1 MMRKFPK
8 LLAVVL
14 AIAIIICPAMCLS
27 SMAATANTYSI
38 SYADDAITV
47 NVSAETGLLV
57 ALLRLDV
64 LGYTV
69 DEDNIEVVTDPAI
82 DFSANPDYDAEAGTL
97 SLLLAAKEATDVS
110 LVNSATVTV
119 PVAKDDTAA
128 IQYIALNEVQ
138 AADAGTAEAPE
149 SFLAFEG
156 VGEDGIIETPVI
168 ADCSHI
174 DEDADNL
181 CDACGE
187 ELETVCEHV
196 IGEVTSAQPATATE
210 AGKIY
215 GICSACG
222 EECEA
227 DVEYYGNFKTAYA
240 AAELAGETSLLLS
253 ARNDRLAEK
262 GTYDRAFIYFQHT
275 LSSDGSNKITIKDIA
290 DTTDTTQGSNNRP
303 CKTWKYGVKS
313 LQYTEAVINN
323 VFVYAGG
330 QWYNGEQITYSLRSY
345 IDERLATTS
354 DSDEKALYA
363 NLLAFGAEMQKIKGY
378 NLENLATDGLAQNIL
393 DLIVEGDATMTD
405 AVVENKPNG
414 NDAAYIN
421 KYGFDMADKIVAMLY
436 FRTDRYTGENKDD
449 YKIVASWTNA
459 RGASKEIIIR
469 KDGSAEAADMYYGP
483 EYQNGAIRENRFTF
497 NFDLFASYDFRQQV
511 TFSFYD
517 GETLMSEYT
526 ASYEALV
533 KGSIDGGTF
542 TGDWVTVSHRLL
554 HYSDAAKAYFCK

>member
-119 PVAKDDTAA
+119 PVAKDDAAA

-156 VGEDGIIETPVI
+156 VGEDGLIETPVI

-196 IGEVTSAQPATATE
+196 IGEVTSVQPATATE

-222 EECEA
+222 EACEA

-240 AAELAGETSLLLS
+240 AAELAGETSLVLS

-262 GTYDRAFIYFQHT
+262 GAYDRAFIYFQHT
-275 LSSDGSNKITIKDIA
+275 ISGDGSNRITMKDISEA
-290 DTTDTTQGSNNRP
+290 TDTVQGSSNRP
-303 CKTWKYGVKS
+303 SKTWKYGIKS
-313 LQYTEAVINN
+313 LQYTEPVINN
-323 VFVYAGG
+323 VLVYAGG
-330 QWYNGEQITYSLRSY
+330 KWYNGEQVTYSIRSY
-345 IDERLATTS
+345 IDERLAVTKDQS
-354 DSDEKALYA
+354 EKALYA
-363 NLLAFGAEMQKIKGY
+363 NLLAFGASMQNIKGY
-378 NLENLATDGLAQNIL
+378 NLENLATAGLAQEIL
-393 DLIVEGDATMTD
+393 DLIVEGEATMTD
-405 AVVENKPNG
+405 TVVENKPNG

-436 FRTDRYTGENKDD
+436 FRTDRYTGANKDD
-449 YKIVASWTNA
+449 YKIVATWTNA
-459 RGASKEIIIR
+459 RGASKEIVIR
-469 KDGSAEAADMYYGP
+469 KEGSLEDADIYYTS
-483 EYQNGAIRENRFTF
+483 ELENGAPRANRYTF
-497 NFDLFASYDFRQQV
+497 NFAEFASYDFRQHV
-511 TFSFYD
+511 TFTLYD
-517 GETLMSEYT
+517 GETMMSQYT

-533 KGSIDGGTF
+533 KGSIDQGSFKGE
-542 TGDWVTVSHRLL
+542 WITVSNRLL
-554 HYSDAAKAYFCK
+554 HYSDAAKAFFCK

>member
-1 MMRKFPK
+1 MRKFPK

-156 VGEDGIIETPVI
+156 VGEDGLIETPVI

-210 AGKIY
+210 TGKIY
-215 GICSACG
+215 GICSDCG
-222 EECEA
+222 EACEA

-240 AAELAGETSLLLS
+240 AAELASETSLLLS

-262 GTYDRAFIYFQHT
+262 GAYDRALIYFQHT
-275 LSSDGSNKITIKDIA
+275 LSGDGSNKITIKDVSEA
-290 DTTDTTQGSNNRP
+290 TDTTQGSSNRP

-345 IDERLATTS
+345 IDERLSLTK
-354 DSDEKALYA
+354 DQDEKVVCA
-363 NLLAFGAEMQKIKGY
+363 NLLAFGASMQTLRSY
-378 NLENLATDGLAQNIL
+378 NTEYLATDGLSQDIL
-393 DLIVEGDATMTD
+393 DLIYEGDATMTD
-405 AVVENKPNG
+405 VIVEDKPADNNAV
-414 NDAAYIN
+414 YIN
-421 KYGFDMADKIVAMLY
+421 KYGFDMADKVIAMLY
-436 FRTDRYTGENKDD
+436 FRADRYTGANRDD
-449 YKIVASWTNA
+449 YKIVATWSNA
-459 RGASKEIIIR
+459 RGIEKELVIR
-469 KDGSAEAADMYYGP
+469 KDGSVEPADIYYGP
-483 EYQNGAIRENRFTF
+483 EYQNGAVRPDRYTF
-497 NFDLFASYDFRQQV
+497 NFDQLASYDFRQQV

-517 GETLMSEYT
+517 GETLMSTYT

-533 KGSIDGGTF
+533 KDSIAQGTY
-542 TGDWVTVSHRLL
+542 TGQLVTVANRLL